1 MSLARVTAF
10 ALDGVDSRRVW
21 VEADIRIGL
30 PAFTI
35 VGLADKAVREA
46 RERVRS
52 AITNS
57 GFEFPQKRITVNLA
71 PAYLRKIGPG
81 FDLPLAMAILAAS
94 GQVEREQV
102 EGCVFAGELSLT
114 GELRP
119 IRGALAVAAGDARP
133 WPAADRGAGRPGAR
147 GRAGRGRRGR
157 RGRARCTRRPTSSPA
172 APRSRRSPRRRR
184 SRPSAA
190 VLDPPDMCDVRGH
203 DALLPAVL
211 VAAAGGHNLFLHGPP
226 GTGKTMLARRVPSI
240 LPPLGRHEAI
250 EVTRI
255 HSIAGLHSG
264 GGLVEAR
271 PFRAPHH
278 TISPSGLVGG
288 GAVPTPG
295 EVTLAHHG
303 VLFLDELSE
312 FARSSLEALR
322 QPLEDGRVVIVR
334 SQRVMLFPTRCML
347 VAASNPCPCG
357 LGDHRCRCSAA
368 DLARHQRRLSAARC
382 STASTSRSRSGGR
395 RATALREQRAPAS
408 ATLRERVVAARERQ
422 SRRFAGL
429 GVACNAQMTPR
440 MVRELVG
447 ATPSALRLLYE
458 LHDRDGLSARGHHR
472 VLRVARTAA
481 DLDGSESVGP
491 EHVTAALAYR
501 TDAGRRARGPRRGV
515 TACDACLRRTD
526 LIVAVA
532 GSIDVAWRERRG
544 RTARVLALPDEDL
557 LALDPSAAPRYA
569 AFSPAFARRRIVAA
583 GLDRRLPLRGR
594 LPRAAAR
601 AARPAGGPPRRRLA
615 RGDPAAARRSRSS
628 ARAARR
634 RTASRSRARSAAR

>member
-1 MSLARVTAF
+1 VSLAHVTAF
-10 ALDGVDSRRVW
+10 ALDGVDCRRVW
-21 VEADIRIGL
+21 VEADIRLGL

-35 VGLADKAVREA
+35 VGLADIAVREA

-94 GQVEREQV
+94 GQVETEAIAN
-102 EGCVFAGELSLT
+102 CALAGELSLT
-114 GELRP
+114 GELRA
-119 IRGALAVAAGDARP
+119 IRGALAVAQGAAAHGVRRVMVPASRAREAGLIEGVEVIGVQTLHEAVDILAGRREVPPLAEVEPDA
-133 WPAADRGAGRPGAR
+133 GAGG
-147 GRAGRGRRGR
+147 
-157 RGRARCTRRPTSSPA
+157 
-172 APRSRRSPRRRR
+172 
-184 SRPSAA
+184 
-190 VLDPPDMCDVRGH
+190 VLDPPDLADVRGH
-203 DALLPAVL
+203 DALLPALV

-226 GTGKTMLARRVPSI
+226 GTGKTMLARRIPSI
-240 LPPLGRHEAI
+240 LPPLSRAEAI

-264 GGLVEAR
+264 AGLVAAR

-288 GAVPTPG
+288 GAIPAPG

-334 SQRVMLFPTRCML
+334 SQRVMLFPTQFML

-357 LGDHRCRCSAA
+357 LGDPRCRCSAA
-368 DLARHQRRLSAARC
+368 DLSRHRRRLSGPLLDRIDVTVAV
-382 STASTSRSRSGGR
+382 GR
-395 RATALREQRAPAS
+395 PSAQALRDQRAPAS
-408 ATLRERVVAARERQ
+408 AVLREQVVTARERQ

-429 GVACNAQMTPR
+429 GVACNARMTPR

-481 DLDGSESVGP
+481 DLEGSDVVGP
-491 EHVTAALAYR
+491 EHVAAALAHR
-501 TDAGRRARGPRRGV
+501 TDAAPHP
-515 TACDACLRRTD
+515 
-526 LIVAVA
+526 AVA
-532 GSIDVAWRERRG
+532 
-544 RTARVLALPDEDL
+544 
-557 LALDPSAAPRYA
+557 
-569 AFSPAFARRRIVAA
+569 
-583 GLDRRLPLRGR
+583 
-594 LPRAAAR
+594 
-601 AARPAGGPPRRRLA
+601 
-615 RGDPAAARRSRSS
+615 
-628 ARAARR
+628 
-634 RTASRSRARSAAR
+634 